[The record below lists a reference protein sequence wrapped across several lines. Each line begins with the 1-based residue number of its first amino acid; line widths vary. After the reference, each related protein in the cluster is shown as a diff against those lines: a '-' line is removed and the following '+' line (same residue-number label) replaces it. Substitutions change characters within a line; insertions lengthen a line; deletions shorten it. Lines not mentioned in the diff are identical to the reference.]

1 MTNNILVDKIEE
13 IRTRNL
19 GICIR
24 SLKLCDNEIYILFI
38 PQLSDKQSLCDN
50 IIRPLINHKRE
61 DMNIE
66 TIFHSIISMDEVLLE
81 DNADFFTSHILRG
94 KTVIVNSSDNKYIV
108 ANTLQIE
115 SRQISPPEL
124 QGGLR
129 VPKDCFNENFDSNIS
144 LIRYRIKDE
153 KLKIDT
159 SSVGRRTKT
168 ALAIIYIEDIVDN
181 KLLKEVKEKI
191 SAIDVDGIL
200 DSGYIQKY
208 LEKNT
213 NSFFPKI
220 AIAERS
226 DKACAS
232 LLNGEICIIVE
243 GSSLALCFPEAL
255 VEFLDSGDDNYD
267 KSYVGIFATFIRII
281 SMLIALTSSS
291 IYVALVSFHP
301 EALPPYYI
309 LALANY
315 RASVPTSAFFEAFLM
330 ELVVEILRE
339 ASIRLPKQI
348 GSAIGIV
355 GTIVIGQAAVAAGLV
370 SPLMVI
376 IISLATL
383 ASFSVTDYTIT
394 HPLRLLKF
402 VMIAST
408 ALLGIYGF
416 ILTLTFIAAYLI
428 SYRTYDT
435 NYLYPIEPLNL
446 KDLKHYLYKNIATTK
461 DRISYLNLKN
471 KRRQK

>member
-1 MTNNILVDKIEE
+1 MLLDKIEE
-13 IRTRNL
+13 IKNKKL

-24 SLKLCDNEIYILFI
+24 SLKLCSNEIYILFI
-38 PQLSDKQSLCDN
+38 PQLSDKQSLRDN
-50 IIRPLINHKRE
+50 IIGPLINHKSE

-66 TIFHSIISMDEVLLE
+66 FIFHSIISMDEVLLE
-81 DNADFFTSHILRG
+81 DNADSFIDHILHG
-94 KTVIVNSSDNKYIV
+94 KAIIVNSNDSKYIV
-108 ANTLQIE
+108 ANTLEIE

-124 QGGLR
+124 QSGLR
-129 VPKDCFNENFDSNIS
+129 VPKDCFNENFDSSIS
-144 LIRYRIKDE
+144 LIRYRIKDDNL
-153 KLKIDT
+153 KLDT
-159 SSVGRRTKT
+159 YAIGRRTKT
-168 ALAIIYIEDIVDN
+168 SMAIIYIEDIVDN
-181 KLLKEVKEKI
+181 KLLKEVKDKI

-208 LEKNT
+208 LEANT
-213 NSFFPKI
+213 DNLFPKI

-243 GSSLALCFPEAL
+243 GSNLALCLPKAL
-255 VEFLDSGDDNYD
+255 GEFLDSGDDNYD
-267 KSYVGIFATFIRII
+267 KAYIGVFVKFIRIL
-281 SMLIALTSSS
+281 SFLITLTSSS

-309 LALANY
+309 LALANS
-315 RASVPTSAFFEAFLM
+315 RASVPTSAFLEAFLM
-330 ELVVEILRE
+330 ELVVEILKE
-339 ASIRLPKQI
+339 SSIRLPKQI

-376 IISLATL
+376 IISLSTL
-383 ASFSVTDYTIT
+383 ASFSVADYTVEL
-394 HPLRLLKF
+394 PLRLLKF
-402 VMIAST
+402 IMIAST

-416 ILTLTFIAAYLI
+416 MLTLTFITAYLI
-428 SYRTYDT
+428 SYKSYNT

-446 KDLKHYLYKNIATTK
+446 KDLKHFLYKNIATTK
-461 DRISYLNLKN
+461 ERISYLNLKN